1 MNNAWLLFKGDLKRL
16 SRNVV
21 TIVTVI
27 GLIVIP
33 SIFSWYNILACWNV
47 FDNTGNLKVAVA
59 NTDAGYKS
67 DLVPVEI
74 ALGEEVVSALRAN
87 DQLDWVITDEEDA
100 IDGARSGRYYAAV
113 VIPESFS
120 SDMMS
125 FYSSDVEHAQL
136 IYYTNEKKNAIAPK
150 VTDQGAD
157 RVSIQVNQVFT
168 ETLAVIAL
176 NVSSSLL
183 EYADQSGAEGRIGDL
198 ANHIQ
203 RVGESMHRS
212 ADVMRTYASVLDS
225 TRTLIGDSGK
235 LLADAQA
242 SGGAVIDSVSLMKES
257 ADDASAA
264 MGGAVTRLTAI
275 ANEELERASSVEVSV
290 DTAFDRTTGI
300 TSDSAALIDDAAKM
314 VEAAGDLER
323 AQALREAAQKVR
335 DSGVESQAVR
345 DEARSLS
352 RSAKQ
357 KLADARGDLDES
369 LRPTLDS
376 LTGVV
381 YDASS
386 SLAFA
391 SETLEG
397 VSQELSGTSESL
409 SVKLGSSKEKLE
421 DAATQLDE
429 SAAQLEQLSVRLTEA
444 VQGDD
449 LEMVGAIIGND
460 PSGLASMLSSPVKLE
475 RKAVYPVENFG
486 SAMAPLYTT
495 LALWIGA
502 LLMMVTLK
510 VVPSERTLS
519 EFEHITPRQR
529 FIGRFGVVALISL
542 CQSTCVS
549 IGNMLFVGVQVVHPF
564 LYVICFWVS
573 GLVFA
578 FMIYTL
584 VVLFANLGK
593 AIGVVLLIIQV
604 GGGGGSFPLQL
615 LPTFFQD
622 VSPYLPIAHAV
633 NAMRA
638 AMFGVYNGDF
648 WVQIGILV
656 LFAVPFLVLGLI
668 LNGPLGK
675 VVPKFVE
682 KVESTKVM

>member
-59 NTDAGYKS
+59 NTDVGYKS

-168 ETLAVIAL
+168 ETLADIAL

-290 DTAFDRTTGI
+290 DTAFDRANGI
-300 TSDSAALIDDAAKM
+300 ASDSAALIDDAAKM
-314 VEAAGDLER
+314 LEAAGDLER

-352 RSAKQ
+352 QSAKQ

-475 RKAVYPVENFG
+475 RHAVYPVENFG

-656 LFAVPFLVLGLI
+656 LFVVPFLVLGLI

>member
-59 NTDAGYKS
+59 NTDVGYKS

-168 ETLAVIAL
+168 ETLADIAL

-290 DTAFDRTTGI
+290 DTAFDRTAGI

-352 RSAKQ
+352 QSAKQ

-529 FIGRFGVVALISL
+529 FMGRFGVVALISL

-549 IGNMLFVGVQVVHPF
+549 VGNMLFVGVQVAHPF

-648 WVQIGILV
+648 WEQIGILV
-656 LFAVPFLVLGLI
+656 LFVVPFLVLGLI

>member
-168 ETLAVIAL
+168 ETLADIAL

-300 TSDSAALIDDAAKM
+300 TSNSAALIDDAAKM

-352 RSAKQ
+352 QSAKQ